1 MTLKT
6 LALATILV
14 GFSALTL
21 HGIQVHGFVGFFD
34 ALASTTAGIT
44 VFIDLV
50 IALSLVIFWMWG
62 DAREHALPVWPYVGL
77 TLAFGSVGPLGYLI
91 HRELRAT
98 RTAAA

>member
-6 LALATILV
+6 LALSTILV
-14 GFSALTL
+14 GFSALTF
-21 HGIQVHGFVGFFD
+21 HGVQVHGYVGFFE
-34 ALASTTAGIT
+34 ALGSTTAGVT

-62 DAREHALPVWPYVGL
+62 DAREHALPVWPYVAL

-98 RTAAA
+98 RVVLA